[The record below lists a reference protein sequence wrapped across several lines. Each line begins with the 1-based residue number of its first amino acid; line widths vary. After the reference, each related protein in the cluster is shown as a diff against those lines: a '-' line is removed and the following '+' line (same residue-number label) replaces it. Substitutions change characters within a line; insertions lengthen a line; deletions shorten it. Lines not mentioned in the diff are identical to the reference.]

1 MNEYNSY
8 LMAADCGVP
17 QGSVL
22 QGFPQVLRTWGEG
35 GGGALQNLMGVEGL
49 KPIHEGA
56 CLKYCQKIIVK
67 ELI

>member
-8 LMAADCGVP
+8 LMVADCGIP

-35 GGGALQNLMGVEGL
+35 GGALQNLMGVGGL
-49 KPIHEGA
+49 KSIHEGA
-56 CLKYCQKIIVK
+56 WGA
-67 ELI
+67 